1 MWESGNVSVDC
12 DPDGT
17 EYLIYKKERQTK
29 TRTGMNPRD
38 VIKVKSH
45 AYEMLEIPSRH
56 PF

>member
-1 MWESGNVSVDC
+1 MGC

-17 EYLIYKKERQTK
+17 EYPIYKKERQTK
-29 TRTGMNPRD
+29 TRTVMNPRD

-45 AYEMLEIPSRH
+45 AYGTPEIPSRH